1 MYDFIYPEEI
11 DVKVQNAGKTST
23 EDKFRMF
30 FAILLI
36 ANLVGLFTLP
46 SILKGI
52 GGGILLT
59 IIILIIANIFV
70 FVTIGRF
77 GVFDEKARL
86 KEYKS
91 YSDDSLGRFYKI
103 RDENVKEITLYDE
116 EVVKLYGFDDGTFMS
131 CLCLRFG
138 YNGEENMDYTFESLV
153 KIFRSLSFSDIEFRT
168 LVSRES
174 FVETVEYKDYVDKLN
189 NAEDKKL
196 AAFQMRVLDVA
207 TKISEKES
215 NVAVIHLVLR
225 FSSCQA
231 YEAAQTLYEIK
242 NLARD
247 TMNGFRSATYIN
259 FKTYVNVVRKYY
271 GLEVVDL
278 AMLKVAEP
286 TEDELYEI
294 LQAVKVSKVN
304 ADNGSVFSPDNV
316 SKIRTVAR
324 EINRK

>member
-23 EDKFRMF
+23 EDKFKLF
-30 FAILLI
+30 FSLLI
-36 ANLVGLFTLP
+36 GSDVVALFILP

-52 GGGILLT
+52 GGGLGLSV
-59 IIILIIANIFV
+59 IIILIANIFI
-70 FVTIGRF
+70 FFTIGRY
-77 GVFDEKARL
+77 GVFDEKSRL

-116 EVVKLYGFDDGTFMS
+116 EVVKLYGFDDGSFMS

-138 YNGEENMDYTFESLV
+138 YNGEENMDFTFQSLV
-153 KIFRSLSFSDIEFRT
+153 NVFRSLSFSDIEFRT
-168 LVSRES
+168 LVSRED
-174 FVETVEYKDYVDKLN
+174 FLETDEYSDYVNKLN
-189 NAEDKKL
+189 DAEFKKL

-207 TKISEKES
+207 TRIAEKES
-215 NVAVIHLVLR
+215 NVSVIHLVMR
-225 FSSCQA
+225 FTDSQS
-231 YEAAQTLYEIK
+231 YEAAQILYEVK
-242 NLARD
+242 RLARSS
-247 TMNGFRSATYIN
+247 MNGFRSAQYID

-286 TEDELYEI
+286 TEDELYDI
-294 LQAVKVSKVN
+294 LQAIKVSKVN
-304 ADNGSVFSPDNV
+304 ADNGSVYKPEDV
-316 SKIRTVAR
+316 QEIKTVAR
-324 EINRK
+324 KVR